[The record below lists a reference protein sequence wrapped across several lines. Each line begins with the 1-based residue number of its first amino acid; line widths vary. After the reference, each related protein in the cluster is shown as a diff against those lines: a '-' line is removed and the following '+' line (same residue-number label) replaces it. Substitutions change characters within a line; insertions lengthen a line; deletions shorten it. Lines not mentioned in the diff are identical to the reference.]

1 MGPASVS
8 VVIPTYNSSQYLP
21 EALES
26 VLAQT
31 VLPLEIIVV
40 DDGSTDDTADRL
52 HPYLKLITYRFQTNS
67 GVSAARNAGLQFAK
81 GDYVAFLDADDV
93 WHPRKLESQMRILT
107 SHPDLGLLGTGKF
120 DWPEAALP
128 IVEAGLEDTITYVT
142 WRQLVVKNYFTT
154 SSVVARRDLLEQA
167 GEFDCKMQGP
177 EDRDLWL
184 RLAELAPV
192 ANLNIPLV
200 GYRAVP
206 GSVSR
211 QCIRVH
217 ESMLRL
223 LRKLDERN
231 AWRSDHFLRK
241 RAYSYVFYTSAL
253 NLKEAGR
260 PTDAL
265 GMVMRS
271 LASYPWPFHRGEV
284 RTSFARPKSLLVC
297 LLQLVG
303 LKRSSFN

>member
-8 VVIPTYNSSQYLP
+8 VVIPTYNCGQYLP

-31 VLPLEIIVV
+31 VPPLEIIVV
-40 DDGSTDDTADRL
+40 DDGSADDTADRL
-52 HPYLKLITYRFQTNS
+52 HPYLNLITYKFQTNS
-67 GVSAARNAGLQFAK
+67 GVSAARNAGLQLAK

-93 WHPRKLESQMRILT
+93 WHPRKLEFQIRVLT
-107 SHPDLGLLGTGKF
+107 SHPDLGLLGTEIV
-120 DWPEAALP
+120 DWPESALP
-128 IVEAGLEDTITYVT
+128 IVEAGVEDTLTYVT

-154 SSVVARRDLLEQA
+154 SSVVARRNLLAQA
-167 GEFDCKMQGP
+167 GEFDSKMQGP
-177 EDRDLWL
+177 EDRDFWL
-184 RLAELAPV
+184 RLAAAAPV
-192 ANLNIPLV
+192 ANLNVPLV
-200 GYRAVP
+200 GYRAVQ

-211 QCIRVH
+211 QSFRVH

-241 RAYSYVFYTSAL
+241 KAYSYVFYTSAL

-260 PTDAL
+260 PADAL

-271 LASYPWPFHRGEV
+271 LASYPWPFHRREA

-303 LKRSSFN
+303 LKRSLLT